1 MADTLT
7 KDDIEIRP
15 QEIYGT
21 WAPTEPDEVAH
32 IVNQREHNLAEA
44 YILGLKVRA
53 LCGYEWIPT
62 KSPDKL
68 PVCGECKRIFAQQG
82 GSVAS

>member
-1 MADTLT
+1 MTETLT
-7 KDDIEIRP
+7 REDVELHTGLGPGD
-15 QEIYGT
+15 
-21 WAPTEPDEVAH
+21 VAH
-32 IVNQREHNLAEA
+32 IVNQRKHNLTEA
-44 YILGLKVRA
+44 YVLGIPVVA

-68 PVCGECKRIFAQQG
+68 PICEECKRIFAQQG